1 MLEYDRQNENR
12 TEGRGMANG
21 NTRGSYDRYHIS
33 VIRRIRFFVVLALL
47 LAAAFAFAFGVAVV
61 HDDDMA
67 PAYREGRPVFY
78 LRLGAPGRGDVA
90 VLRIDVRGTVL
101 RRVVG
106 VPGDTVDVHD
116 GIVYVNGLAE
126 RGSYSITRTDAVPG
140 GTAYPLILRQG
151 EYFVLGDRRET
162 ALDSRSFGLVT
173 TDNIL
178 GRLPG

>member
-1 MLEYDRQNENR
+1 
-12 TEGRGMANG
+12 MANG
-21 NTRGSYDRYHIS
+21 KTGGSYDRYHTGA
-33 VIRRIRFFVVLALL
+33 IRRIRFFVVLALL
-47 LAAAFAFAFGVAVV
+47 AAALFVFVFGVAVV

-67 PAYREGRPVFY
+67 PAYRAGRPVFY

-90 VLRIDVRGTVL
+90 VLDVDVRGTVL

-106 VPGDTVDVHD
+106 VPGDTVDLHG

-126 RGSYSITRTDAVPG
+126 RGSYSITRTDAVPDG
-140 GTAYPLILRQG
+140 AVYPLILREG

-162 ALDSRSFGLVT
+162 ALDSRFFGLVT

-178 GRLPG
+178 GRLP

>member
-1 MLEYDRQNENR
+1 MANARYDREHL
-12 TEGRGMANG
+12 GL
-21 NTRGSYDRYHIS
+21 
-33 VIRRIRFFVVLALL
+33 IRRIRFFIVLALA
-47 LAAAFAFAFGVAVV
+47 LAALFLFVFGVALVQ
-61 HDDDMA
+61 DADME
-67 PAYREGRPVFY
+67 PAYREGQPVFF
-78 LRLGAPGRGDVA
+78 LRLGKIGRGDVA

-162 ALDSRSFGLVT
+162 ALDSRSFGVVT
-173 TDNIL
+173 TDNLL
-178 GRLPG
+178 GRLP